1 VNSSAGDAKI
11 DGKNVKLNAKL
22 KADVNG
28 KAGVNIKAS
37 AAVNI
42 KGAMV
47 NVN

>member
-1 VNSSAGDAKI
+1 
-11 DGKNVKLNAKL
+11 L